1 MSLESIKQPARSNK
15 RTQSH
20 PSLHLSDKRDQGASP
35 LSHEAI
41 SVEKELSWLSFNERV
56 LQEAADSS
64 VPIIERVR
72 FLGIFSNNMDE
83 FFRVRVAD
91 VKRRI
96 LIKKAQGQTEDND
109 RNLLN
114 LIQKKVIQLTA
125 QFDDIYLTVLKSLAR
140 RHIALINDQQLS
152 DQQADWVRRYFKE
165 HVIQFISPIICHGN
179 INLSKVLDDDVTYL
193 MVELIGK
200 TDTQYALV
208 KVPSDEIKRFVEM
221 PRIKGQKKRCLI
233 MLDNIIRHCL
243 DELFKGMFDYQ
254 AVHAYSMKMTRDAE
268 YGLSDDI
275 DQSLLEKMSLS
286 LKQRLT
292 AEPVR
297 FVYDKAMPEPMQA
310 FLAKK
315 LGLSNFD
322 AVIPGGRYH
331 NFRDFMNFPNIGR
344 DYLENKS
351 LPAIENQQ
359 FTRHANCFDAIAEKD
374 ILLYYPYH
382 SFHHL
387 TDFIRQASFDPKVT
401 MISISLYRVAKNSL
415 IIESLINAAK
425 NGKHVR
431 VVVELRARFD
441 EQANI
446 KWARRLT
453 DAGIKV
459 EFGVPSLKCH
469 AKLCLINRQENG
481 EMIRYAHIGT
491 GNFHEKTARIYT
503 DFALFTR
510 HPEITHEVEQVFD
523 FIRYSYKKYRFNHLI
538 VSPNYFRTRTR
549 KLIDQEIDHAM
560 HGRPAEILLKVN
572 NLVDEDIVQH
582 FYRASAAGVKIRLII
597 RGMCSLLPGIKGLSE
612 NIEAISIVDRFLEHP
627 RVSCFRNEGDF
638 KVFISSADWM
648 TRNIEDRVEVGCP
661 VYDPQLKQQILDIFE
676 LQWSDTTKAR
686 IIDAE
691 QSNRYKP
698 RGNKRKVQS
707 QLAIHDYIRK
717 LENKSK

>member
-1 MSLESIKQPARSNK
+1 MLLEPATPSAHADTISQRQPTASTSTLNAM
-15 RTQSH
+15 
-20 PSLHLSDKRDQGASP
+20 PLHNY
-35 LSHEAI
+35 AI
-41 SVEKELSWLSFNERV
+41 EKELSWLSFNERV
-56 LQEAADSS
+56 LQEAADPS

-96 LIKKAQGQTEDND
+96 LIKKAQGMAEDND

-114 LIQKKVIQLTA
+114 QIQKKVILLTS
-125 QFDDIYLTVLKSLAR
+125 QFDEIYLTVLKSLAK
-140 RHIALINDQQLS
+140 RHIALINDQQLTE
-152 DQQADWVRRYFKE
+152 QQAEWVRRYFKE
-165 HVIQFISPIICHGN
+165 HVIQFISPIICQPS

-193 MVELIGK
+193 MVELIAK
-200 TDTQYALV
+200 PDTQYALV
-208 KVPSDEIKRFVEM
+208 KVPSDEIKRFVEL
-221 PRIKGQKKRCLI
+221 PRIRGQKKRCLI

-243 DELFKGMFDYQ
+243 DELFKGMFDYK

-275 DQSLLEKMSLS
+275 DQSLMEKMSLS

-297 FVYDKAMPEPMQA
+297 FVYDKEMPKPMQE
-310 FLAKK
+310 FLAKR
-315 LGLSNFD
+315 LGLSHFD
-322 AVIPGGRYH
+322 AIIPGGRYH
-331 NFRDFMNFPNIGR
+331 NFRDFMDFPNIGR
-344 DYLENKS
+344 GYLENKK
-351 LPAIENQQ
+351 LPVIENSQ
-359 FTRHANCFDAIAEKD
+359 FARHNNCFDAIAEKD

-387 TDFIRQASFDPKVT
+387 TEFIRQASFDPKVS

-415 IIESLINAAK
+415 IIESLINASK

-446 KWARRLT
+446 KWARSLT

-469 AKLCLINRQENG
+469 AKLCLITRQENG
-481 EMIRYAHIGT
+481 EAVRYAHIGT

-510 HPEITHEVEQVFD
+510 HVEIANEVEQVFD
-523 FIRYSYKKYRFNHLI
+523 FIRYSHKRYRFNHLI
-538 VSPNYFRTRTR
+538 VSPNYFRSRTR

-560 HGRPAEILLKVN
+560 HGQAAEILLKVN
-572 NLVDEDIVQH
+572 NLVDEEIIQH

-597 RGMCSLLPGIKGLSE
+597 RGMCSLIPGIKGLSE

-627 RVSCFRNEGDF
+627 RVSCFRNQGNF

-661 VYDPQLKQQILDIFE
+661 VYDEQLKKQILDIFE

-691 QSNRYKP
+691 QTNRYKK

-717 LENKSK
+717 LEQKPKSG

>member
-1 MSLESIKQPARSNK
+1 MSIKQPARTNK
-15 RTQSH
+15 RAQRH
-20 PSLHLSDKRDQGASP
+20 PTLEH
-35 LSHEAI
+35 
-41 SVEKELSWLSFNERV
+41 SVNKAFAEQTKSIEKELSWLSFNERV
-56 LQEAADSS
+56 LQEAADAS

-96 LIKKAQGQTEDND
+96 VIKKARGEAEESD
-109 RNLLN
+109 RTLLN
-114 LIQKKVIQLTA
+114 QIQQKVMLLTA
-125 QFDDIYLTVLKSLAR
+125 QFDDIYLSVLKSLAK
-140 RHIALINDQQLS
+140 RHIALINEQQLS
-152 DQQADWVRRYFKE
+152 EPQAEWVRGYFKD
-165 HVIQFISPIICHGN
+165 HVIQFISPIICRPE

-193 MVELIGK
+193 MVELIARS
-200 TDTQYALV
+200 DTQYALV
-208 KVPSDEIKRFVEM
+208 KVPSDEIRRFVEL
-221 PRIKGQKKRCLI
+221 PRIKGQKRRCLI

-243 DELFKGMFDYQ
+243 DELFKGMFDYK

-297 FVYDKAMPEPMQA
+297 FVYDKEMPRPMQE

-322 AVIPGGRYH
+322 AIIPGGRYH
-331 NFRDFMNFPNIGR
+331 NFRDFMDFPNIGR
-344 DYLENKS
+344 DYLENTR
-351 LPAIENQQ
+351 LPVIENSQ
-359 FTRHANCFDAIAEKD
+359 FARHANSFDAITEKD

-382 SFHHL
+382 AFHHL
-387 TDFIRQASFDPKVT
+387 TEFIRQASFDPKVL
-401 MISISLYRVAKNSL
+401 MISISLYRVARKSL

-446 KWARRLT
+446 KWARQLT

-469 AKLCLINRQENG
+469 AKLCLIHRKEDG
-481 EMIRYAHIGT
+481 KEVRYAHIGT

-510 HPEITHEVEQVFD
+510 HPEITLEVEQVFD
-523 FIRYSYKKYRFNHLI
+523 FIRYSYKTYRFKHLI
-538 VSPNYFRTRTR
+538 VSPNYFRARTR
-549 KLIDQEIDHAM
+549 KLIDREIDYALR
-560 HGRPAEILLKVN
+560 GEPAEILLKVN
-572 NLVDEDIVQH
+572 NLVDEEIVQH

-627 RVSCFRNEGDF
+627 RVSCFRNGGEF
-638 KVFISSADWM
+638 EVFISSADWM

-661 VYDPQLKQQILDIFE
+661 VYDEQLKKQILTIFE

-686 IIDAE
+686 IIDA
-691 QSNRYKP
+691 QQTNRYKP

-717 LENKSK
+717 LEKTGA

>member
-1 MSLESIKQPARSNK
+1 MSLESIKHPIRANR

-20 PSLHLSDKRDQGASP
+20 PTIEH
-35 LSHEAI
+35 
-41 SVEKELSWLSFNERV
+41 SVNRAFVAATRSFEKELSWLAFNERV
-56 LQEAADSS
+56 LQEAADAS

-96 LIKKAQGQTEDND
+96 LIKKARGEAEDSD
-109 RNLLN
+109 RNLLKH
-114 LIQKKVIQLTA
+114 IQAKVMVLTA
-125 QFDDIYLTVLKSLAR
+125 QFDEIYLSVLKSLAK
-140 RHIALINDQQLS
+140 RHIALINEQQLTE
-152 DQQADWVRRYFKE
+152 QHGEWVRSYFKA
-165 HVIQFISPIICHGN
+165 HVMQFISPIICRPE
-179 INLSKVLDDDVTYL
+179 INLSKALDDDVTYL
-193 MVELIGK
+193 MVELIAK

-208 KVPSDEIKRFVEM
+208 KVPSDEIKRFVEL
-221 PRIKGQKKRCLI
+221 PRIKGQKRRCLI

-243 DELFKGMFDYQ
+243 DELFKGMFDFKV
-254 AVHAYSMKMTRDAE
+254 VHAYSMKMTRDAE

-297 FVYDKAMPEPMQA
+297 FVYDKQMPKAMQE
-310 FLAKK
+310 FLAQK

-322 AVIPGGRYH
+322 AIIPGGRYH
-331 NFRDFMNFPNIGR
+331 NFRDFIDFPNIGR
-344 DYLENKS
+344 DYLENTK
-351 LPAIENQQ
+351 LPAIENSQ
-359 FTRHANCFDAIAEKD
+359 FARHTNSFEAIAEKD

-387 TDFIRQASFDPKVT
+387 TEFIRQASFDPKVV
-401 MISISLYRVAKNSL
+401 MISISLYRVARKSL

-469 AKLCLINRQENG
+469 AKLCLINRIEGGQEV
-481 EMIRYAHIGT
+481 RYAHVGT
-491 GNFHEKTARIYT
+491 GNFHEKTAKIYT

-510 HPEITHEVEQVFD
+510 HPEITGEVEQVFD
-523 FIRYSYKKYRFNHLI
+523 FIRYSYKTYRFKHLI
-538 VSPNYFRTRTR
+538 VSPNYFRARTR
-549 KLIDQEIDHAM
+549 KLIDQEIDHALRG
-560 HGRPAEILLKVN
+560 HPAEILLKVN
-572 NLVDEDIVQH
+572 NLVDEEIIQH

-597 RGMCSLLPGIKGLSE
+597 RGMCSLLPGVKGLSE

-627 RVSCFRNEGDF
+627 RVSCFRNGGDYQ
-638 KVFISSADWM
+638 VFISSADWM

-661 VYDPQLKQQILDIFE
+661 IYAEQLKQQILDIFE
-676 LQWSDTTKAR
+676 LQWADTTKAR

-691 QSNRYKP
+691 QLNRYKP

-707 QLAIHDYIRK
+707 QLAIHEYIRK
-717 LENKSK
+717 LEQKAK